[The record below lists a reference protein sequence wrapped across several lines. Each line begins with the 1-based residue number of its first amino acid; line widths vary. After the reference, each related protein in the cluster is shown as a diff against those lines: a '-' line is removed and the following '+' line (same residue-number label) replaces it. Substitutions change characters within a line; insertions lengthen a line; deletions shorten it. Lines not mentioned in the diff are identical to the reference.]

1 MKIRVII
8 KNGFLNLTKFLTLK
22 KLIKTIIIIILKYI
36 AASNNNDGKIFIYM
50 KSYFQL
56 L

>member
-8 KNGFLNLTKFLTLK
+8 KNAFLNLTKFLTLK
-22 KLIKTIIIIILKYI
+22 KLIKNIIIITPKYI
-36 AASNNNDGKIFIYM
+36 ADSNNNDGKIFINM
-50 KSYFQL
+50 TSSFQL